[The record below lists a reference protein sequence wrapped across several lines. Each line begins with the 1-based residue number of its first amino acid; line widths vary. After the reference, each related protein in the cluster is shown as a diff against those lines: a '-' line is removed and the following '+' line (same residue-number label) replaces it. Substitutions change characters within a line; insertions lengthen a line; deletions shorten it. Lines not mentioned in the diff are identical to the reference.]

1 MYIGD
6 SLAGGEMKE
15 NNKLFF
21 MLFTAAFIAVLFF
34 LFHIYED
41 FNGNPFVK
49 IMIKKS
55 AEKYIS
61 DKYKNNNL
69 KIAFVGYDY
78 KMRSYKTRVQSQKS
92 IDTQFM
98 LFFNKSGKLLE
109 DRSYYVQNG
118 YSTLARLDKEYNK
131 MVKDS
136 IDSSL
141 PFNKR
146 DFFVTGSFVKKFEND
161 ESSPHQINPRSLTV
175 DKKYDIAA
183 LAKNSGNLSISVYT
197 DDVSY
202 KTMAKIVLESK
213 KYFDKKKV
221 PFYYMDIAIYVGSGT
236 NFNQKMKSLYVFDF
250 VYSDIYEKNLAER
263 LKKHAELTK
272 SNSAS
277 TNIYRA
283 K

>member
-1 MYIGD
+1 
-6 SLAGGEMKE
+6 MKE

-21 MLFTAAFIAVLFF
+21 MLFTAAFIAVIFF

-49 IMIKKS
+49 IRIKKS
-55 AEKYIS
+55 AEKYILET
-61 DKYKNNNL
+61 YKNKNL
-69 KIAFVGYDY
+69 KIDFVGYDY
-78 KMRSYKTRVQSQKS
+78 KLRNYKTKVQSKKS

-98 LFFNKSGKLLE
+98 LFFSKSGKLLE

-131 MVKDS
+131 MVRDS
-136 IDSSL
+136 IDHTL

-146 DFFVTGSFVKKFEND
+146 NFFVTGSFVKKFEND
-161 ESSPHQINPRSLTV
+161 KASPHQINPRSLTV

-202 KTMAKIVLESK
+202 KTMAKIVMESK
-213 KYFDKKKV
+213 KYFDKKNI

-250 VYSDIYEKNLAER
+250 VYTDIYEKDLAER
-263 LKKHAELTK
+263 LKKQAEKTK
-272 SNSAS
+272 NNSSSA
-277 TNIYRA
+277 NIYQA

>member
-21 MLFTAAFIAVLFF
+21 IVFTSAFIAVIFY

-49 IMIKKS
+49 MRIKKT

-61 DKYKNNNL
+61 EKYKNNNL
-69 KIAFVGYDY
+69 KIDFVGYDY
-78 KMRSYKTRVQSQKS
+78 KIRNYKTRVQSQKS

-98 LFFNKSGKLLE
+98 LLFSKTGKLVE
-109 DRSYYVQNG
+109 DRFYYVQNG
-118 YSTLARLDKEYNK
+118 YSTLSRLDKEYNK
-131 MVKDS
+131 LVKDS
-136 IDSSL
+136 LDSSF
-141 PFNKR
+141 PFNKK
-146 DFFVTGSFVKKFEND
+146 DYFITGSFVKKFEND
-161 ESSPHQINPRSLTV
+161 YASPHQINPRSLTV

-183 LAKNSGNLSISVYT
+183 LAKNAGNLSISIYT

-202 KTMAKIVLESK
+202 ETMAKIVLDTK

-221 PFYYMDIAIYVGSGT
+221 PFYYMDIAIYVGSSR
-236 NFNQKMKSLYVFDF
+236 NFNEKMKSLYVFDF
-250 VYSDIYEKNLAER
+250 VYSDIYEKDLAKR
-263 LKKHAELTK
+263 LKKHAEKNNNNKNTY
-272 SNSAS
+272 SNH
-277 TNIYRA
+277 
-283 K
+283 